1 MLVEKSFFIDGV
13 DDVELGIKR
22 NSKLE
27 YRLSYDDSK
36 EIKAL
41 VFLIGGFGANNNINL
56 FDFERK
62 SVAKA
67 HPVCVISPIY
77 HCFCARVGV
86 IEPYNPYLIPNAKD
100 IELMQKILQLLKCND
115 KVDVGNY
122 LGFLPWIDEHLQEY
136 KNNKILK
143 ENFMVRLNCDVV
155 PKNGDY
161 QNYGIMSALDIMCVV
176 KDLALQMPE
185 FAELPKIYAGGS
197 YGGYLAM
204 LCAKIAPFYVDGV
217 LDNSGVVLPWLP
229 HILGR
234 ETGVPEFVING
245 KHYALT
251 CFVKKFWT
259 KDENSPYYFSNAN
272 YYARTILNTKHLQ
285 TLAEKSKKTIFVHYH
300 SNLDDGAPAAQK
312 IELSEKLKELGF
324 DDTLHLIKDENDIDG
339 RTVKSLEH
347 GLRMSDKALCRREL
361 PTMLEKLQG
370 RKSPVGED
378 NEISYVCEDKLFT
391 FKDVRGGGGGMCLT
405 LQNLS

>member
-1 MLVEKSFFIDGV
+1 MIVDKSYFIDGV

-22 NSKLE
+22 ESKLE
-27 YRLSYDDSK
+27 YRVSYDDSK
-36 EIKAL
+36 DIKAF
-41 VFLIGGFGANNNINL
+41 VFLIGGFGANANMNF

-62 SVAKA
+62 SVAKE
-67 HPVCVISPIY
+67 HPVCVVQPLY
-77 HCFCARVGV
+77 HCFCARIGV
-86 IEPYNPYLIPNAKD
+86 VEPYNPAIIPNAKD
-100 IELMQKILQLLKCND
+100 IENLQNILQICKID
-115 KVDVGNY
+115 ARVDVENY
-122 LGFLPWIDEHLQEY
+122 TKFFSLIDERLQEF
-136 KNNKILK
+136 K
-143 ENFMVRLNCDVV
+143 EAGELDANFMVHLGCDFV

-161 QNYGIMSALDIMCVV
+161 QNYGIMPALDIINVA
-176 KDLALQMPE
+176 KDASLKLPH
-185 FAELPKIYAGGS
+185 FANLPKIYVGGS

-234 ETGVPEFVING
+234 ETGVPEFIING
-245 KHYALT
+245 KHYVLA

-300 SNLDDGAPAAQK
+300 SNLDDGAPVEQK
-312 IELSEKLKELGF
+312 MELSQTLKNLGF
-324 DDTLHLIKDENDIDG
+324 DDTLHLIKDENDLDG
-339 RTVKSLEH
+339 RTIKSLEH

-361 PTMLEKLQG
+361 PKILEKLQG
-370 RKSPVGED
+370 RQTPMAED
-378 NEISYVCEDKLFT
+378 SEISYECEDKLFT
-391 FKDVRGGGGGMCLT
+391 FKDTRGGGYALDIT
-405 LQNLS
+405 NLS